1 MVTLPCRHNHL
12 NILKL
17 VRDNEGVIWAEVQQR
32 HNGVEVNATLKLGE
46 VWELI
51 PRLAS
56 LA

>member
-1 MVTLPCRHNHL
+1 MTLPCRHNHL

-17 VRDNEGVIWAEVQQR
+17 VRDNEGMIWAEVQQR

-51 PRLAS
+51 PRLIA
-56 LA
+56 LT